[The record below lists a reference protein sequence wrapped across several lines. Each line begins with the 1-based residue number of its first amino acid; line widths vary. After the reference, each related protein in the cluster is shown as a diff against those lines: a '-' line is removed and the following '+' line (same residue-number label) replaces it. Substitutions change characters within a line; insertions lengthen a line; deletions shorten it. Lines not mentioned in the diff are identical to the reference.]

1 MEGRRVVSSSPRP
14 CSGRRVLAKKR
25 PRVDGF
31 VNSVKKLQRREICS
45 KRDRAFSMSN
55 AQERFR
61 NIGLQEEYDTHDPKG
76 HCPMVLPFLKKRS
89 KIIEIV
95 AARDIVFA
103 LAQSG
108 VCAAFSRE
116 TNQRI
121 CFLNVSPDEVIRSLF
136 YNKNNDSLI
145 TVSVYASDNFS
156 SLKCRTTRIEY
167 IRRGKP
173 DAGFALFESESL
185 KWPGFVEFDDVNG
198 KVLTYSA
205 QDSIYKVFDL
215 KNYTMLYSISD
226 KNVQEIKIREHDL
239 MRLGQFCDA
248 FVFVIPGIMLLIFT
262 RAGSHVPLKIL
273 SIEDG
278 TVLKSFNHLL
288 HRNKKV
294 DFIEQFNEK
303 LLVKQEDENLQIL
316 DVRNAEFT
324 EVSRMEFMTPSA
336 FIFLY
341 ENQLF
346 LTFRNRTVAVW
357 NFRGE
362 LVTSFEDHLLWHPD
376 CNTNNIYITSDQ
388 DLIISYC
395 KADSDDPL
403 EGSAGSINISNIL
416 TGKCLAKIRA
426 TSDNPKDENS
436 DSSDSPFPGRM
447 KKRLYSGRIR
457 NTVAEALEDITALF
471 YDEERNE
478 IYTGNRQGLVHCTTS
493 TSARKNELMSLSLVF
508 RNLEERFSKRNRASS
523 LSNAPERFRNIGLQE
538 EYDTHDPK
546 GHCPMA
552 LPILKKRS
560 KVVDIVAAHDIVFA
574 LAQTGVCAAF
584 SRETNQRICF
594 VNVSPDEV
602 IRSLFYNKNNDSLLV
617 ASVYAS
623 DNFSS
628 LKCRSTRI
636 EDIQRGKPDAGFA
649 LFESESLK

>member
-226 KNVQEIKIREHDL
+226 KNVQEIKIS
-239 MRLGQFCDA
+239 
-248 FVFVIPGIMLLIFT
+248 PGIMLLIFT

-426 TSDNPKDENS
+426 TSDNPKDENG
-436 DSSDSPFPGRM
+436 DSSDSPFPGRT

-478 IYTGNRQGLVHCTTS
+478 IYTGNRQGLVH
-493 TSARKNELMSLSLVF
+493 VW
-508 RNLEERFSKRNRASS
+508 
-523 LSNAPERFRNIGLQE
+523 SN
-538 EYDTHDPK
+538 
-546 GHCPMA
+546 
-552 LPILKKRS
+552 
-560 KVVDIVAAHDIVFA
+560 
-574 LAQTGVCAAF
+574 
-584 SRETNQRICF
+584 
-594 VNVSPDEV
+594 
-602 IRSLFYNKNNDSLLV
+602 
-617 ASVYAS
+617 
-623 DNFSS
+623 
-628 LKCRSTRI
+628 
-636 EDIQRGKPDAGFA
+636 
-649 LFESESLK
+649 

>member
-1 MEGRRVVSSSPRP
+1 MDGRRITASPRP
-14 CSGRRVLAKKR
+14 CCGYRVVAKKR
-25 PRVDGF
+25 PRSGVDGF

-45 KRDRAFSMSN
+45 RRYRAFSMSD

-61 NIGLQEEYDTHDPKG
+61 NIRLQVDSKEKSSIAAVINLVAFDVPLYIYLFLCVVQLFAYLMYRGSVIILSPCYNLKLIFYGEWKEEKEEYDTHDPKG
-76 HCPMVLPFLKKRS
+76 QCGLVLSFLKKRS

-95 AARDIVFA
+95 AAHDIVFA

-116 TNQRI
+116 SNKRI
-121 CFLNVSPDEVIRSLF
+121 CFLNISPDEVIRSLF

-205 QDSIYKVFDL
+205 QDSVYKVFDL

-226 KNVQEIKIREHDL
+226 KNVQEIKIS
-239 MRLGQFCDA
+239 
-248 FVFVIPGIMLLIFT
+248 PGIMLLIFNK
-262 RAGSHVPLKIL
+262 ASGHVPLKIL

-278 TVLKSFNHLL
+278 TVLKTFNHLL

-303 LLVKQEDENLQIL
+303 LLVKQENENLQIL
-316 DVRNAEFT
+316 DVCNSGLT
-324 EVSRMEFMTPSA
+324 EVSRTEFMTPSA

-346 LTFRNRTVAVW
+346 LTFRDRTVAVW

-403 EGSAGSINISNIL
+403 SEGNGKAPKFDMLNVSLDDVIAWKIHSMACCIDCSAGSINISNIL

-426 TSDNPKDENS
+426 SNGFPIDECNCGS
-436 DSSDSPFPGRM
+436 CCGGRTCSS
-447 KKRLYSGRIR
+447 KKRIR
-457 NTVAEALEDITALF
+457 ASRTRSTVAEALEDITALF

-478 IYTGNRQGLVHCTTS
+478 IYTGNRHGLVH
-493 TSARKNELMSLSLVF
+493 VW
-508 RNLEERFSKRNRASS
+508 
-523 LSNAPERFRNIGLQE
+523 SN
-538 EYDTHDPK
+538 
-546 GHCPMA
+546 
-552 LPILKKRS
+552 
-560 KVVDIVAAHDIVFA
+560 
-574 LAQTGVCAAF
+574 
-584 SRETNQRICF
+584 
-594 VNVSPDEV
+594 
-602 IRSLFYNKNNDSLLV
+602 
-617 ASVYAS
+617 
-623 DNFSS
+623 
-628 LKCRSTRI
+628 
-636 EDIQRGKPDAGFA
+636 
-649 LFESESLK
+649 

>member
-1 MEGRRVVSSSPRP
+1 VCGGGGFEMDGRRITASPRPCCGRRVV
-14 CSGRRVLAKKR
+14 AKKR
-25 PRVDGF
+25 PRGGGDGF

-45 KRDRAFSMSN
+45 KRDRAFSMSD

-61 NIGLQEEYDTHDPKG
+61 NIRLQEEYDTHDPKG
-76 HCPMVLPFLKKRS
+76 HCALVLPFLKKRS

-116 TNQRI
+116 SNQRI

-226 KNVQEIKIREHDL
+226 KNVQEIKIS
-239 MRLGQFCDA
+239 
-248 FVFVIPGIMLLIFT
+248 PGIMLLIFT
-262 RAGSHVPLKIL
+262 KLSGHVPLKIL

-303 LLVKQEDENLQIL
+303 LLVKQENENLQIL
-316 DVRNAEFT
+316 DVRNSEQT
-324 EVSRMEFMTPSA
+324 EVSRTEFMTPSA

-403 EGSAGSINISNIL
+403 EGTAGSINISNIL
-416 TGKCLAKIRA
+416 TGKCLAKIKASNGVPLKTCDCSSSSCNGRNC
-426 TSDNPKDENS
+426 SGGGRNNS
-436 DSSDSPFPGRM
+436 AR
-447 KKRLYSGRIR
+447 KKRIQASSSSRMR
-457 NTVAEALEDITALF
+457 STVAEALEDITALF

-478 IYTGNRQGLVHCTTS
+478 IYTGNRLGLVH
-493 TSARKNELMSLSLVF
+493 VW
-508 RNLEERFSKRNRASS
+508 
-523 LSNAPERFRNIGLQE
+523 SN
-538 EYDTHDPK
+538 
-546 GHCPMA
+546 
-552 LPILKKRS
+552 
-560 KVVDIVAAHDIVFA
+560 
-574 LAQTGVCAAF
+574 
-584 SRETNQRICF
+584 
-594 VNVSPDEV
+594 
-602 IRSLFYNKNNDSLLV
+602 
-617 ASVYAS
+617 
-623 DNFSS
+623 
-628 LKCRSTRI
+628 
-636 EDIQRGKPDAGFA
+636 
-649 LFESESLK
+649 

>member
-1 MEGRRVVSSSPRP
+1 MEGLGRRISASPRP

-25 PRVDGF
+25 VRSDGF

-45 KRDRAFSMSN
+45 KRDRAFSISN

-61 NIGLQEEYDTHDPKG
+61 NMHLVEEYDTHDPKG
-76 HCPMVLPFLKKRS
+76 HCPFVLPFLMKRT
-89 KIIEIV
+89 KVIEIV

-103 LAQSG
+103 LAHSG

-116 TNQRI
+116 TNRRI

-156 SLKCRTTRIEY
+156 SLKCRSTKIEY

-173 DAGFALFESESL
+173 DSGFALFESESL

-205 QDSIYKVFDL
+205 QDS
-215 KNYTMLYSISD
+215 
-226 KNVQEIKIREHDL
+226 
-239 MRLGQFCDA
+239 
-248 FVFVIPGIMLLIFT
+248 PGIMLLIFN
-262 RAGSHVPLKIL
+262 RSSSHVPLKIL

-278 TVLKSFNHLL
+278 TVLKVFYHLL

-303 LLVKQEDENLQIL
+303 LLVKQENENLQIL
-316 DVRNAEFT
+316 DVRNAELM
-324 EVSRMEFMTPSA
+324 EVSRTEFMTPSA

-395 KADSDDPL
+395 KAEPEDQWM
-403 EGSAGSINISNIL
+403 EGSGNSFTCPLAGSINVSSIL
-416 TGKCLAKIRA
+416 TGKCLAKINA
-426 TSDNPKDENS
+426 TNCSPKVDDELG
-436 DSSDSPFPGRM
+436 SSSTGKS
-447 KKRLYSGRIR
+447 KKLNKCSYIR
-457 NTVAEALEDITALF
+457 STVGEALEDITSLF

-478 IYTGNRQGLVHCTTS
+478 IYTGNRHGLVH
-493 TSARKNELMSLSLVF
+493 VW
-508 RNLEERFSKRNRASS
+508 
-523 LSNAPERFRNIGLQE
+523 SN
-538 EYDTHDPK
+538 
-546 GHCPMA
+546 
-552 LPILKKRS
+552 
-560 KVVDIVAAHDIVFA
+560 
-574 LAQTGVCAAF
+574 
-584 SRETNQRICF
+584 
-594 VNVSPDEV
+594 
-602 IRSLFYNKNNDSLLV
+602 
-617 ASVYAS
+617 
-623 DNFSS
+623 
-628 LKCRSTRI
+628 
-636 EDIQRGKPDAGFA
+636 
-649 LFESESLK
+649 